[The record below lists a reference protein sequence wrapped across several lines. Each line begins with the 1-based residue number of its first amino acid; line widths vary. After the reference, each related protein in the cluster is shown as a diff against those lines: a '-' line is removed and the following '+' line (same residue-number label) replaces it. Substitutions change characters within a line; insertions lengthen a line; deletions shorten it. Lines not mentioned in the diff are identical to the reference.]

1 MQAVLADWQTAPVD
15 ERLRVTLGYLQ
26 KLTLTPALITPA
38 DIAPLRAAGISAQGI
53 QDAIYVC
60 YVFNILTRL
69 ADAFDFDLT
78 TPARWRVGGRIFHW
92 FGYGATSLPGWG
104 DEGMT

>member
-1 MQAVLADWQTAPVD
+1 MEAAVVQAVLADWQTAPVN

-38 DIAPLRAAGISAQGI
+38 DIAPLRAAGISSQGI

-78 TPARWRVGGRIFHW
+78 TPKRWRVGGRIFHW
-92 FGYGATSLPGWG
+92 FGYGATSLPG
-104 DEGMT
+104 